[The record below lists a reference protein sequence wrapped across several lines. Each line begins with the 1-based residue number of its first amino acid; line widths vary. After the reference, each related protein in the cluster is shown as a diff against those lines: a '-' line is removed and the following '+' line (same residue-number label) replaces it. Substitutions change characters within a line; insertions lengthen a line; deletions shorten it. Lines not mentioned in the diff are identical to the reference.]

1 MKYQFPI
8 TSERLEFSPLTLD
21 DCVAWAPFF
30 IDNPGLK
37 YVAIHTPVD
46 PAKEAKLWISR
57 QITRYRDSGW
67 GHLKIVEKVSG
78 EFIGNAGLILRPT
91 DGTDLLEVAYSILP
105 AHWGKG
111 YASEA
116 AACLK
121 EYIREHALSDRAISI
136 IHQENLGSQ
145 KVAERNGMRPGKEWE
160 YLGMPVCSWEV
171 IF

>member
-8 TSERLEFSPLTLD
+8 TSERLEFHPLSLD
-21 DCVAWAPFF
+21 DCASWAPFF

-37 YVAIHTPVD
+37 YVAIQNVTD
-46 PAKEAKLWISR
+46 PMKEAKVWISR

-67 GHLKIVEKVSG
+67 GHLKVVDKKTG
-78 EFIGNAGLILRPT
+78 ELVGNAGLILRPT
-91 DGTDLLEVAYSILP
+91 DGTDLLEVAYSMLP

-116 AACLK
+116 AACLQA
-121 EYIREHALSDRAISI
+121 YIHDEGLSDRAISI
-136 IHQENLGSQ
+136 IHKENIGSQ
-145 KVAERNGMRPGKEWE
+145 KVAARNGMQPGREWE
-160 YLGMPVCSWEV
+160 YMGMPVCSWEV